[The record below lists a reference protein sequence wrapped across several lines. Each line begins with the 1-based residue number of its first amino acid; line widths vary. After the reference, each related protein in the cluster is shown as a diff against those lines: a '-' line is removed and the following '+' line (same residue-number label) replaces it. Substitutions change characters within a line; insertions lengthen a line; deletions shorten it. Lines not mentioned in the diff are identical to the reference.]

1 VSPPGFSHY
10 QRLGLPP
17 FASPEEV
24 RQAFRRLS
32 KQLHPDT
39 ALLPAAE
46 AHRAFRELQEAYAVL
61 SDPDTRRAYDRQLAM
76 APVAT
81 LPIPNLTPT
90 SSSAPRSSDS
100 ASRRPLSGGE
110 WFALVLLGGALGFSL
125 VLGVG
130 LAWWRGM
137 ALLHD
142 ASLP

>member
-1 VSPPGFSHY
+1 VSPPGSTHY

-17 FASPEEV
+17 LASPEEV

-39 ALLPAAE
+39 ALLSSSE
-46 AHRAFRELQEAYAVL
+46 AHRAFRDLQEAYAIL
-61 SDPDTRRAYDRQLAM
+61 SDPDRRRAYDRQLAIA
-76 APVAT
+76 APAT
-81 LPIPNLTPT
+81 LPPPPPP
-90 SSSAPRSSDS
+90 SAPRSAELS
-100 ASRRPLSGGE
+100 SRRPLSGGE

-137 ALLHD
+137 ALPHD
-142 ASLP
+142 APLP

>member
-1 VSPPGFSHY
+1 MSPPGSTHY

-17 FASPEEV
+17 LASPEEV

-39 ALLPAAE
+39 ALLPPAE
-46 AHRAFRELQEAYAVL
+46 AHRAFRDLQEAYAIL
-61 SDPDTRRAYDRQLAM
+61 SDPDRRRAYDRQLAL
-76 APVAT
+76 APPTT
-81 LPIPNLTPT
+81 LPTPPPPFAQP
-90 SSSAPRSSDS
+90 SAEM

-142 ASLP
+142 APLP

>member
-1 VSPPGFSHY
+1 MSPPGSTLY
-10 QRLGLPP
+10 QRLGLSPL
-17 FASPEEV
+17 ASPEDV

-39 ALLPAAE
+39 ALLPPAE
-46 AHRAFRELQEAYAVL
+46 AHRAFRDLQEAYATL
-61 SDPDTRRAYDRQLAM
+61 SDPDRRRAYDRQLVTP
-76 APVAT
+76 APPPSPSPSPPAYR
-81 LPIPNLTPT
+81 
-90 SSSAPRSSDS
+90 SAEP

-142 ASLP
+142 APLP

>member
-1 VSPPGFSHY
+1 MSPPGSTHY
-10 QRLGLPP
+10 QRLGLSPL
-17 FASPEEV
+17 ASPEDV

-39 ALLPAAE
+39 ALLPPAE
-46 AHRAFRELQEAYAVL
+46 AHRAFRDLQEAYATL
-61 SDPDTRRAYDRQLAM
+61 SDPDRRRAYDRQLVTP
-76 APVAT
+76 APPPSPSPSPPAYR
-81 LPIPNLTPT
+81 
-90 SSSAPRSSDS
+90 SAEP

-142 ASLP
+142 APLP

>member
-1 VSPPGFSHY
+1 MSPPGSTHY

-17 FASPEEV
+17 LASPEEV

-39 ALLPAAE
+39 ALLPPAE
-46 AHRAFRELQEAYAVL
+46 AHRAFRDLQEAYAIL
-61 SDPDTRRAYDRQLAM
+61 SDPDRRRAYDRQLAL
-76 APVAT
+76 APPMT
-81 LPIPNLTPT
+81 LPTPPPP
-90 SSSAPRSSDS
+90 SAPRSAEM

-142 ASLP
+142 APLP

>member
-1 VSPPGFSHY
+1 MSPPGSTHY

-17 FASPEEV
+17 LASPEEV

-39 ALLPAAE
+39 ALLPPAE
-46 AHRAFRELQEAYAVL
+46 AHRAFRDLQEAYAIL
-61 SDPDTRRAYDRQLAM
+61 SDPDRRRAYDRQLAL
-76 APVAT
+76 APPAI
-81 LPIPNLTPT
+81 LPTPPPP
-90 SSSAPRSSDS
+90 SPPSSAPRSAELS
-100 ASRRPLSGGE
+100 SRRPLSGGE

-142 ASLP
+142 APLP

>member
-1 VSPPGFSHY
+1 MSPLGSTHY
-10 QRLGLPP
+10 QRLGLPSL
-17 FASPEEV
+17 ASPEEV

-39 ALLPAAE
+39 ALLPPAE
-46 AHRAFRELQEAYAVL
+46 AHRAFRDLQEAYSIL
-61 SDPDTRRAYDRQLAM
+61 SDPDRRRAYDRQLAL
-76 APVAT
+76 APPTT
-81 LPIPNLTPT
+81 LPT
-90 SSSAPRSSDS
+90 SAPRSAEM

-110 WFALVLLGGALGFSL
+110 WFALVLLGGALAFSL

-142 ASLP
+142 APLP

>member
-1 VSPPGFSHY
+1 MSPPGSTHY
-10 QRLGLPP
+10 QRLGLSPL
-17 FASPEEV
+17 ASPDEV

-39 ALLPAAE
+39 ALLPPAE
-46 AHRAFRELQEAYAVL
+46 AHRAFRDLQEAYAIL
-61 SDPDTRRAYDRQLAM
+61 SDPDRRRAYDRQLV
-76 APVAT
+76 P
-81 LPIPNLTPT
+81 PSP
-90 SSSAPRSSDS
+90 SSSASPSPPAHRPAEP

-142 ASLP
+142 APLP

>member
-1 VSPPGFSHY
+1 VSAPGTTHY
-10 QRLGLPP
+10 QRLGLPTLATP
-17 FASPEEV
+17 DEI

-39 ALLPAAE
+39 AILPPAE
-46 AHRAFRELQEAYAVL
+46 AHRAFRDLQEAYAIL
-61 SDPDTRRAYDRQLAM
+61 SDPDRRRAYDRQLALATACP
-76 APVAT
+76 APVT
-81 LPIPNLTPT
+81 LPRPSTPPQPHT
-90 SSSAPRSSDS
+90 T
-100 ASRRPLSGGE
+100 SRRPLSGGE

-142 ASLP
+142 APLS

>member
-1 VSPPGFSHY
+1 MSAPGTTHY

-17 FASPEEV
+17 LATAEEI

-39 ALLPAAE
+39 ALLPPAE
-46 AHRAFRELQEAYAVL
+46 AHRAFRDLQEAYAVL
-61 SDPDTRRAYDRQLAM
+61 NDPDRRRVYDRQLAL
-76 APVAT
+76 AT
-81 LPIPNLTPT
+81 ARPAAVP
-90 SSSAPRSSDS
+90 SPRPSPPRPPLST
-100 ASRRPLSGGE
+100 SRRPLSGGE

-137 ALLHD
+137 ALLPD
-142 ASLP
+142 APLS

>member
-1 VSPPGFSHY
+1 MSPPGSTHY
-10 QRLGLPP
+10 QRLGLSPL
-17 FASPEEV
+17 ASPEDV

-39 ALLPAAE
+39 ALLPPAE
-46 AHRAFRELQEAYAVL
+46 AHRAFRDLQEAYATL
-61 SDPDTRRAYDRQLAM
+61 SDPDRRRAYDRQLVTP
-76 APVAT
+76 APPPSPSPPAYR
-81 LPIPNLTPT
+81 
-90 SSSAPRSSDS
+90 SAEP

-142 ASLP
+142 APLP